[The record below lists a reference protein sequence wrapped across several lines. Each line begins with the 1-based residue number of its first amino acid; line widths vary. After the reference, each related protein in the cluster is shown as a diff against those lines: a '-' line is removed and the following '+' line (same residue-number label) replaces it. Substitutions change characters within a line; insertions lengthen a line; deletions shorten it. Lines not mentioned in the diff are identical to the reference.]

1 VLPDIAQKYSLVEPR
16 LNRWSLSGNW
26 IVGGE
31 QARLDQANGAIA
43 HRFSG
48 RDLHLVPGPD

>member
-31 QARLDQANGAIA
+31 QATLDQANGAIA
-43 HRFSG
+43 HRFSA
-48 RDLHLVPGPD
+48 R